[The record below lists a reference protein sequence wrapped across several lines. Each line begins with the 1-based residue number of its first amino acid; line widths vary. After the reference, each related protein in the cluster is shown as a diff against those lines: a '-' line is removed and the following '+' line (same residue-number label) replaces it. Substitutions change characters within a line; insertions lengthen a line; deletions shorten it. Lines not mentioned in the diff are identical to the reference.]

1 MQVVIQNAGTDRG
14 RRLYKVLRN
23 GFVLFTGTLEEV
35 KRFLAVRVEKIES
48 RRALE
53 ATLLSEVRKS

>member
-23 GFVLFTGTLEEV
+23 GFVIFTGTLEEV
-35 KRFLAVRVEKIES
+35 KRFLSVRVEKIES

-53 ATLLSEVRKS
+53 ASLLSDVRKS

>member
-23 GFVLFTGTLEEV
+23 GFVIFTGTLEEV
-35 KRFLAVRVEKIES
+35 KRFLSVRVEKIES

-53 ATLLSEVRKS
+53 ESLLAEARKS

>member
-23 GFVLFTGTLEEV
+23 GFVIFTGTLEEV
-35 KRFLAVRVEKIES
+35 KRFLSVKMTNPLRS
-48 RRALE
+48 
-53 ATLLSEVRKS
+53 TL